1 MGAGGGM
8 RRLPSDGGVDME
20 RRRGNNDGA
29 GVGNGDVPPD
39 EVQKDP
45 VGFAFSE
52 SLTQDDLVV
61 AVSPVRALRSLPHM
75 SALGIGCYYAWL
87 YLACFS
93 QRLFPQTEGAYDFG
107 TTMEL
112 ASFAGYLG
120 IIAVA
125 FALYRRWG
133 APNRRFVVAAAVL
146 TCAGTAAMALV
157 PYLVGTS
164 TGAAAMHLASFSTG
178 VGSGFLLITWASLF
192 AKGRDRASLQIAGG
206 FLVSFVVAA
215 LGMALPFAAAA
226 ALIAALPLASGCA
239 ILRVFALAARMDE
252 EKPLVIPANLV
263 ARWLPWRLSLGLV
276 AMGLGYGMAYQFAFA
291 ERDGWLVASGCLFVN
306 ALLGVFIVGYAL
318 KTKRNFGFS
327 AMNLAI
333 LPLAGFAQ
341 VLLLA
346 YHESMVVFAF
356 LIMRVSYVMFDALLW
371 LQLPKVY
378 ERMGTVR
385 TFLFARL
392 LLEGSVALGI
402 VARFFIGVFALT
414 GEKWIFLALL
424 AFLFLA
430 LTLTFQGESFG
441 TVWNLVTKSS
451 VRTGKFR
458 RACRLIEQDF
468 RLTPR
473 ESEIMG
479 LVLRGRNGTY
489 IEEQLVISKSTFQTH
504 MRNLYHKLDV
514 HSNQE
519 LLDVLEEYLEKTK
532 TQTQGFDR

>member
-1 MGAGGGM
+1 
-8 RRLPSDGGVDME
+8 
-20 RRRGNNDGA
+20 
-29 GVGNGDVPPD
+29 
-39 EVQKDP
+39 
-45 VGFAFSE
+45 
-52 SLTQDDLVV
+52 
-61 AVSPVRALRSLPHM
+61 M

-112 ASFAGYLG
+112 ASFAGYLS

-125 FALYRRWG
+125 FALYRRWR
-133 APNRRFVVAAAVL
+133 ASNRRFVVAAAVI

-157 PYLVGTS
+157 PHLFG
-164 TGAAAMHLASFSTG
+164 TGASAVALHLASFATG
-178 VGSGFLLITWASLF
+178 TGSGFLLITWASLF
-192 AKGRDRASLQIAGG
+192 AKGRARASLQIAGG
-206 FLVSFVVAA
+206 FLVSSALAA
-215 LGMALPFAAAA
+215 IGMALPFAAAA
-226 ALIAALPLASGCA
+226 VLIAALPLASGCA
-239 ILRVFALAARMDE
+239 ILRVFALAARIDE
-252 EKPLVIPANLV
+252 EKPLVIPTNLV

-291 ERDGWLVASGCLFVN
+291 AHNGWLVASGCLFVN
-306 ALLGVFIVGYAL
+306 AVLGAFIVGYTF

-341 VLLLA
+341 TLLLV
-346 YHESMVVFAF
+346 YHEALIVPAF
-356 LIMRVSYVMFDALLW
+356 LIMRVAYVMFDALLW

-385 TFLFARL
+385 TFLLARL

-402 VARFFIGVFALT
+402 VARLFIEAFDLT
-414 GEKWIFLALL
+414 GEKWIFLVLL

-441 TVWNLVTKSS
+441 TVWNLVTKLS

-458 RACRLIEQDF
+458 RACRSIERDF

-519 LLDVLEEYLEKTK
+519 LLDVLEEYLEKMK
-532 TQTQGFDR
+532 TQGSDW